1 MERGDRSSMP
11 KTRMKRVLAPAQL
24 GNFVYRQETNSRPS
38 DKEASCEDSKSRV
51 REGEENV
58 QASHR

>member
-1 MERGDRSSMP
+1 MP

-24 GNFVYRQETNSRPS
+24 GNFVYRQETNSRPG